1 MSHVHDQT
9 APRLAARPVEAS
21 GFESAKARKGVEAT
35 LHPAVRKRLADM
47 PDSARRGYLR
57 AIQGKASPRAA
68 IKAFCMECCGWQR
81 DEVRLCTA
89 QACPLY
95 AYRPFQGGRA

>member
-1 MSHVHDQT
+1 MSHPHDQT
-9 APRLAARPVEAS
+9 APRLAAKPLDS
-21 GFESAKARKGVEAT
+21 NGSESAKARKRVEAPQ
-35 LHPAVRKRLADM
+35 HPVVRKRLADM

-68 IKAFCMECCGWQR
+68 IKMFCTECCGWQR
-81 DEVRLCTA
+81 NEVRLCTA